1 MNTHRR
7 LHIKNLELVFIG
19 DFYFGNRSLD
29 QTTDSGVEDFL
40 SAIYYAD
47 YVITHSFH
55 CTAFSTIF
63 EKRFSSQAI
72 TRAGSRVSDY
82 LNTLGLQDH
91 VIDDSA
97 DVSSENIDYTTVR
110 KKLIDMGWKSRIYLK
125 SIITIEADEMY
136 LQTKGKSDC
145 CGCTACVTVCPKKC
159 LVMEE
164 DEYGFLFPR
173 IEKLEQCIH
182 CHRCEVVCPIEKNK
196 SISPKEKYPAPIC
209 LSGWHQDESVRATS
223 TSGAAFV
230 GIVQACEKNGFSR
243 FYGVRYDD
251 ELMAIHTGV
260 DSAEEIACLVSTK
273 YVQSNVGNSFF
284 DVMSELQ
291 TEKKV
296 VFSGTPCQVEGLQNV
311 VPNNLR
317 DNLITIALVCHG
329 VSSPEA
335 YKKYIKEVGE
345 KNTSSVSSI
354 KFRDKRQKNGEL
366 SHRFTTITL
375 QNGKVLTDTEN
386 LYTLTFGLGLMH
398 RECCSSCPYA
408 TPYRSA
414 DFSIGD
420 FWGIEDYK
428 PELKSEIPKG
438 ISLIYAHSERAKNLL
453 AELRKTMLLNEEP
466 LEHSL
471 HIRQQQLRMP
481 FARNPRR
488 DQFLK
493 KVITDGL
500 DFEAIA
506 EREFQ
511 RWRYINFAKRVA
523 RKVLRRR

>member
-1 MNTHRR
+1 
-7 LHIKNLELVFIG
+7 
-19 DFYFGNRSLD
+19 
-29 QTTDSGVEDFL
+29 
-40 SAIYYAD
+40 
-47 YVITHSFH
+47 
-55 CTAFSTIF
+55 
-63 EKRFSSQAI
+63 
-72 TRAGSRVSDY
+72 
-82 LNTLGLQDH
+82 
-91 VIDDSA
+91 
-97 DVSSENIDYTTVR
+97 
-110 KKLIDMGWKSRIYLK
+110 
-125 SIITIEADEMY
+125 MY
-136 LQTKGKSDC
+136 LQTKDKSEC

-159 LVMEE
+159 LVVEK
-164 DEYGFLFPR
+164 DEYGFMFPR
-173 IEKLEQCIH
+173 LEKPEECIH
-182 CHRCEVVCPIEKNK
+182 CHRCEVVCPLEKNK
-196 SISPKEKYPAPIC
+196 SINPKESYPAPTC

-230 GIVQACEKNGFSR
+230 GIVQACEKNGYSR

-260 DSAEEIACLVSTK
+260 DSSKELGCLVSTK
-273 YVQSNVGNSFF
+273 YVQSNVGNSFS
-284 DVMSELQ
+284 DVMADLQ
-291 TEKKV
+291 LGKKV
-296 VFSGTPCQVEGLQNV
+296 VFSGTPCQVEGLQNII
-311 VPNNLR
+311 PDKLR

-335 YKKYIKEVGE
+335 YRKYIQEVGE

-375 QNGKVLTDTEN
+375 QNGNVLADTEN
-386 LYTLTFGLGLMH
+386 LYTLAFGLGLMH
-398 RECCSSCPYA
+398 RECCNTCPYT

-428 PELKSEIPKG
+428 PELKSEISKG
-438 ISLIYAHSERAKNLL
+438 ISLIYAHSERAKSLL
-453 AELRKTMLLNEEP
+453 ADLRKVMLLNEEP

-493 KVITDGL
+493 RVVVDRR
-500 DFEAIA
+500 DFEVIA

-511 RWRYINFAKRVA
+511 RWRYINFAKRIA
-523 RKVLRRR
+523 KKVLRRR